1 MQIPYRNNL
10 PLVDVKIMGKDAEDV
25 EAHLDFAASKTII
38 PPAVADS
45 LELKFAGFEKVA
57 TGSGVLLMPEYEAV
71 IQVFDKKHEIL
82 VGCLD
87 LPEETPIRA
96 LLGRDILD
104 NYEICLNG
112 KTRKIIVKQ

>member
-1 MQIPYRNNL
+1 MKIPYRNNL
-10 PLVDVKIMGKDAEDV
+10 PLVDIKIVGKDSEEV

-38 PPAVADS
+38 PSAVADA
-45 LELKFAGFEKVA
+45 LGLKFVGFEKIA
-57 TGSGVLLMPEYEAV
+57 TGSGVILMPEYEAAV
-71 IQVFDKKHEIL
+71 EVFNKKHEMF

-87 LPEETPIRA
+87 LPKETPIKA

-112 KTRKIIVKQ
+112 KTKEIVVKQ